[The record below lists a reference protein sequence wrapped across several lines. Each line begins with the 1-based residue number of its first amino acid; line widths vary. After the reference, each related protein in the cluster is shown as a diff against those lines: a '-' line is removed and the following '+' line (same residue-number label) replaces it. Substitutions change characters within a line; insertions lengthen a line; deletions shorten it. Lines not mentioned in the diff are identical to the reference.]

1 MSKMTPEEAKFLA
14 AKAQSAAIKNKI
26 LDPEE
31 AQFIDGGPI
40 DEKGLPIDAKN
51 YGDQIDDPYLKTNS
65 DPLFGG
71 FMGSRVSRRSV
82 LQTGAALAGTG
93 LTGLPAFAKKKFDP
107 VVNIC
112 YIPITDAAA
121 LLVAHELGFFKD
133 EGIDSKR
140 PTLIRGWSPLVEAF
154 SAHKFNLTHML
165 IPIPIWMR
173 YNNNYPVKVTAWD
186 HTNGSAIVVN
196 DDIKTPADFGG
207 KQFAVPY
214 WYSMHNIV
222 SQKIMKAAGI
232 TPVIRAQDAAL
243 APNECNL
250 QVLAPPDMPPAL
262 AANKIDGYCVAEPFN
277 ALG

>member
-1 MSKMTPEEAKFLA
+1 MC
-14 AKAQSAAIKNKI
+14 IR
-26 LDPEE
+26 D
-31 AQFIDGGPI
+31 
-40 DEKGLPIDAKN
+40 
-51 YGDQIDDPYLKTNS
+51 
-65 DPLFGG
+65 
-71 FMGSRVSRRSV
+71 R
-82 LQTGAALAGTG
+82 TGAALAGTG

-250 QVLAPPDMPPAL
+250 QVLAPPDMPPEL
-262 AANKIDGYCVAEPFN
+262 AYIKIVG
-277 ALG
+277 